1 MTLNIYNKNEIN
13 STVVVLL
20 VVVNRGSFIGHL
32 NGNQAGNALKR
43 QQANTFT
50 FWEAK

>member
-1 MTLNIYNKNEIN
+1 MN
-13 STVVVLL
+13 STVVVLS
-20 VVVNRGSFIGHL
+20 VEVNRGSFIRHL
-32 NGNQAGNALKR
+32 NGKQAGNALKS

>member
-1 MTLNIYNKNEIN
+1 MN
-13 STVVVLL
+13 STVVVLS
-20 VVVNRGSFIGHL
+20 VEVNRGSFMRHL
-32 NGNQAGNALKR
+32 NRNQAGNTLKR